1 MPFLCA
7 PVAAANTGVGVG
19 PIIGATAAAGIY
31 KLLKVV
37 NYQCAN
43 PGQDAD
49 GLYTDSDG
57 AARGHIF
64 TEASPS
70 TQA

>member
-1 MPFLCA
+1 MSSLCA
-7 PVAAANTGVGVG
+7 LLAAANTGVGVG
-19 PIIGATAAAGIY
+19 PLAGASAAAGIY

-49 GLYTDSDG
+49 GLYTDS
-57 AARGHIF
+57 ARGHIF

-70 TQA
+70 AQA